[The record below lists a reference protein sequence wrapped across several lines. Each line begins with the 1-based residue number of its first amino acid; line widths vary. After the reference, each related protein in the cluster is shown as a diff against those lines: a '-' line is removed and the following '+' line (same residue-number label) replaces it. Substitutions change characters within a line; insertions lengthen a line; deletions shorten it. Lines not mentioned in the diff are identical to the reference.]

1 MKITRKQLN
10 QIIKEEKQKLLRES
24 DLEGL
29 RDSLDSVN
37 QLSFVLHDL
46 SKGNAKEED
55 VLYYTSRAVDD
66 VLRMIYDHVYS
77 RTELSDE
84 QLQSE
89 FSGAFQKFLSDL
101 NPEPGQ

>member
-10 QIIKEEKQKLLRES
+10 QLIKEEKQKLLRES

-46 SKGNAKEED
+46 GKGNAKEED
-55 VLYYTSRAVDD
+55 VLYYTSRAVS
-66 VLRMIYDHVYS
+66 LRAPCAVSLDMNFY
-77 RTELSDE
+77 
-84 QLQSE
+84 
-89 FSGAFQKFLSDL
+89 FLSL
-101 NPEPGQ
+101 E